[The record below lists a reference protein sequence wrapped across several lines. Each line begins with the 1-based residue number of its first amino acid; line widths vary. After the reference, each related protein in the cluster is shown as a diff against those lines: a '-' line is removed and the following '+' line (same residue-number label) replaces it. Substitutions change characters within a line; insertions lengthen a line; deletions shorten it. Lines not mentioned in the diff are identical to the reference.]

1 MHLWGAHLT
10 FLDSRAQ
17 GGQLKGHGYFNVQLR
32 RQSIELI
39 V

>member
-10 FLDSRAQ
+10 FLDSGAQ
-17 GGQLKGHGYFNVQLR
+17 GGQLKRHGYFKVQLR
-32 RQSIELI
+32 RQSIELM